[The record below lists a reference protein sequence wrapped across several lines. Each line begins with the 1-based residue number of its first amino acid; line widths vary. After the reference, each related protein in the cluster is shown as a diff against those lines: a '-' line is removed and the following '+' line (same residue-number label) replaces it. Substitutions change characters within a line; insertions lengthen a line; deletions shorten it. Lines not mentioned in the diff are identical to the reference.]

1 MSREDV
7 VGSSLRGTQKNIDT
21 KSNSAR
27 RVAVAADGL
36 QLSAF
41 RVSKDE
47 FGRGRER
54 HTTSMRR
61 AITLVKIIQ
70 IQQTS
75 VLSGASEG
83 AQDESCRTAESLTR
97 RRWQLTSTAML
108 LSEQI
113 SPDLLYV
120 V

>member
-75 VLSGASEG
+75 QAFKRARALVRRSASATPNFAPIYWHE
-83 AQDESCRTAESLTR
+83 AHRPIERQDARQS
-97 RRWQLTSTAML
+97 
-108 LSEQI
+108 
-113 SPDLLYV
+113 
-120 V
+120 

>member
-70 IQQTS
+70 IQQTRTS
-75 VLSGASEG
+75 SLRWIFFSRYSMRSCSASWS
-83 AQDESCRTAESLTR
+83 AR
-97 RRWQLTSTAML
+97 
-108 LSEQI
+108 
-113 SPDLLYV
+113 
-120 V
+120 

>member
-7 VGSSLRGTQKNIDT
+7 VGSSLSGTQKDIDT

-27 RVAVAADGL
+27 RVAVVADGL

-70 IQQTS
+70 RQQTS
-75 VLSGASEG
+75 
-83 AQDESCRTAESLTR
+83 R
-97 RRWQLTSTAML
+97 L
-108 LSEQI
+108 LKS
-113 SPDLLYV
+113 
-120 V
+120 

>member
-70 IQQTS
+70 IQQAS
-75 VLSGASEG
+75 SGSR
-83 AQDESCRTAESLTR
+83 DCRGRPRLRNQPERVAPL
-97 RRWQLTSTAML
+97 AA
-108 LSEQI
+108 
-113 SPDLLYV
+113 
-120 V
+120 